1 MDGCKDINIL
11 LPYNFRFKLDIDEF
25 MSRSEVNLKNV
36 LKVMNTKRKDILDQ
50 LKDSEY
56 KSLNELAVK

>member
-11 LPYNFRFKLDIDEF
+11 LPFNFRFKLDIDEF
-25 MSRSEVNLKNV
+25 MSKSEVNLKNV

-50 LKDSEY
+50 LKNS
-56 KSLNELAVK
+56 